1 MVRFSTLRFPF
12 SGFVA
17 AGPIATSRWRLQQ
30 EIYSLTK
37 RKKVIGLSPPVR
49 PWSRLSICHPRT
61 SEQDQSSLPLLK
73 SPYPATRTKTFLF
86 NPQYRKINQAFTT
99 PLSASHQPAQPKQRA
114 SAGLA
119 CRPVTSTCGVH
130 LTGVKQRHKILA
142 SLVKDKD
149 FIHSLHSM
157 R

>member
-1 MVRFSTLRFPF
+1 MPLLHRRTLSRLTVPETWQCVLQESCLRPGTSSRPAILRFPF

-49 PWSRLSICHPRT
+49 PWSRLSICHPWT
-61 SEQDQSSLPLLK
+61 SEQDQISLPLLK

-86 NPQYRKINQAFTT
+86 NPQYRKRNQAFTT
-99 PLSASHQPAQPKQRA
+99 PLSASHQPAQPNKGR
-114 SAGLA
+114 L
-119 CRPVTSTCGVH
+119 
-130 LTGVKQRHKILA
+130 
-142 SLVKDKD
+142 LV
-149 FIHSLHSM
+149 
-157 R
+157 